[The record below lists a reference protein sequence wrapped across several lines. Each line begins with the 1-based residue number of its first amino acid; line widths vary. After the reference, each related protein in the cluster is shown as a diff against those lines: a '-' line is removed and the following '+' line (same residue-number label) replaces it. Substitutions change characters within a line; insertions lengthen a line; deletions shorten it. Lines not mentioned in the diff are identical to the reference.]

1 MSLAPGPSVGH
12 GVSGS
17 ELRGGVNLE
26 PVPNE
31 MKLAVD
37 KLKSVNLDRYRT
49 SRRQVHIYKAAAKL
63 WAAGM
68 DFSDALSVVQE
79 AFDA

>member
-1 MSLAPGPSVGH
+1 
-12 GVSGS
+12 
-17 ELRGGVNLE
+17 
-26 PVPNE
+26 

-79 AFDA
+79 AFDAVTYE